1 MDQDTLTR
9 LKDNL
14 ERSAINENSLVKI
27 QLELFDRQ
35 RQKLAKEK
43 GQEIKEYLEGK
54 SFYYNQKAS
63 NYEYQISEAVN
74 LFTNEVQKI
83 INSYDEIFIC
93 VLKIMQ
99 NAQNEQKTCI
109 SNIAVL
115 EGEKIS
121 EKTRLEDYDKDDI
134 KNINSIISNLQFAY
148 IQKKV
153 NLQVIVNEC
162 DARLL
167 WVIDNMQK
175 DIESTYQTKEEQ
187 SLAIV
192 EKSNQKNG
200 LFKRIKNLFVG
211 KKQYEA
217 FLEDFKENGLQEV
230 QKTVDEKLSYLSF
243 LLQGIFKQIDQTKDK
258 INSMENTKTK
268 VA

>member
-1 MDQDTLTR
+1 M
-9 LKDNL
+9 
-14 ERSAINENSLVKI
+14 
-27 QLELFDRQ
+27 
-35 RQKLAKEK
+35 
-43 GQEIKEYLEGK
+43 EGK

-63 NYEYQISEAVN
+63 KYEYEISEAVN

-93 VLKIMQ
+93 ILKIMQ

-148 IQKKV
+148 IQKKI

-162 DARLL
+162 DSRLL
-167 WVIDNMQK
+167 WIIDNMQK
-175 DIESTYQTKEEQ
+175 DIESTYQTKEQ
-187 SLAIV
+187 SLAILK
-192 EKSNQKNG
+192 ETNQKNSF
-200 LFKRIKNLFVG
+200 FKKIKNLFVG
-211 KKQYEA
+211 KKYEA
-217 FLEDFKENGLQEV
+217 FLVDFKENGLREV
-230 QKTVDEKLSYLSF
+230 QQSVNEKISYLSF

>member
-1 MDQDTLTR
+1 MGQEALTR
-9 LKDNL
+9 LKANL
-14 ERSAINENSLVKI
+14 EKSVINENSLVKI
-27 QLELFDRQ
+27 QLELFNRQ

-63 NYEYQISEAVN
+63 NYEYEISEAVN
-74 LFTNEVQKI
+74 LFTNEIQKI

-93 VLKIMQ
+93 ILKIMQ

-121 EKTRLEDYDKDDI
+121 ETTRLEDYDTDDI

-148 IQKKV
+148 IQKKI

-167 WVIDNMQK
+167 WVINNMQK
-175 DIESTYQTKEEQ
+175 DIETTYQTKE
-187 SLAIV
+187 LALAV
-192 EKSNQKNG
+192 QDANTKQT
-200 LFKRIKNLFVG
+200 LFKKIKNLFVG

-217 FLEDFKENGLQEV
+217 FLEDFKERGLQEV
-230 QKTVDEKLSYLSF
+230 QKIVNEKISYLSF
-243 LLQGIFKQIDQTKDK
+243 LLEGIFKQIDQTKDK

>member
-1 MDQDTLTR
+1 MEQDALTR

-14 ERSAINENSLVKI
+14 EKSAINENSLVKI
-27 QLELFDRQ
+27 QLELFNRQ

-63 NYEYQISEAVN
+63 NYEYEISEAVN
-74 LFTNEVQKI
+74 LFTNEIQKI

-93 VLKIMQ
+93 ILKIMQ

-121 EKTRLEDYDKDDI
+121 ETTRLEDYDGDDI

-148 IQKKV
+148 IQKKI

-175 DIESTYQTKEEQ
+175 DIEATYQTKE
-187 SLAIV
+187 LALATQDAST
-192 EKSNQKNG
+192 KQTLLK
-200 LFKRIKNLFVG
+200 KIKNLFVG

-217 FLEDFKENGLQEV
+217 FLEDFKERGLQEV
-230 QKTVDEKLSYLSF
+230 QKIVNEKISYLSF
-243 LLQGIFKQIDQTKDK
+243 LLEGIFKQIDQTKDK

>member
-1 MDQDTLTR
+1 MGQDTLTR

-14 ERSAINENSLVKI
+14 EKSAINENSLVKI
-27 QLELFDRQ
+27 QLELFNRQ

-54 SFYYNQKAS
+54 SIYYNQKAS

-93 VLKIMQ
+93 ILKIMQ

-115 EGEKIS
+115 EGEKLS

-148 IQKKV
+148 IQKKI

-162 DARLL
+162 DSRLL
-167 WVIDNMQK
+167 WIIDNMQK
-175 DIESTYQTKEEQ
+175 DIESTYQTKEQ
-187 SLAIV
+187 SLAILK
-192 EKSNQKNG
+192 ETNQKNSF
-200 LFKRIKNLFVG
+200 FKKIKNLFVG
-211 KKQYEA
+211 KKRYEA
-217 FLEDFKENGLQEV
+217 FLDDFKTKGLQEV
-230 QKTVDEKLSYLSF
+230 QKNVNEKISYLSF
-243 LLQGIFKQIDQTKDK
+243 LLEGIFKQIDQTKEK
-258 INSMENTKTK
+258 INSMENSKTK

>member
-1 MDQDTLTR
+1 MEQDALTR

-14 ERSAINENSLVKI
+14 EKSAINENSLVKI
-27 QLELFDRQ
+27 QLELFNRQ

-63 NYEYQISEAVN
+63 NYEYEISEAVN

-93 VLKIMQ
+93 ILKIMQ

-148 IQKKV
+148 IQKKI

-175 DIESTYQTKEEQ
+175 DIEATYQTKEQ
-187 SLAIV
+187 ALAV
-192 EKSNQKNG
+192 QEASTKQT
-200 LFKRIKNLFVG
+200 LFKKIKNIFVG

-217 FLEDFKENGLQEV
+217 FLVDFKENGLREV
-230 QKTVDEKLSYLSF
+230 QQSVNEKISYLSF